1 MTTADD
7 FVFLDTNVL
16 MYRAGGDPEWRQAC
30 GRALLHA
37 REAGVRLATNA
48 EVLQEILHR
57 YFSRRRPLLAQA
69 VHRAALEFCDEIIPV
84 TEHHTTRALAL
95 LLEHE
100 RLSARDA
107 VHVATMEDRGIRTIL
122 SADQDFD
129 AVPSV
134 DRIDPRDFVRG

>member
-1 MTTADD
+1 MTAEDS
-7 FVFLDTNVL
+7 VFLDANVL
-16 MYRAGGDPEWRQAC
+16 MYRAGADQRWRDAC

-37 REAGVRLATNA
+37 SEAGFPLVTNA

-57 YFSRRRPLLAQA
+57 YFAERRPLLAQA
-69 VHRAALEFCDEIIPV
+69 VHRAAVEFCDEIIPV
-84 TEHHTTRALAL
+84 TEHHTSRALTL
-95 LLEHE
+95 LLRHG

-129 AVPSV
+129 AIPGV
-134 DRIDPRDFVRG
+134 DRIDPRDFVAG